1 MDFDAPMREMAE
13 SRLSNGIRIFS
24 EEMEE
29 SSSASVGIWVNVGS
43 RDEIMEY
50 HGCTHFLEHL
60 LFKGTLNRS
69 AKDISKAIEER
80 GGYLNAFTDRDMTCF
95 HAKVLGKDLKIALEV
110 LSDIVQNPLLKQE
123 DLEKERTVVLSEID
137 SRDDDPGDLI
147 HDLYFESIWGENEA
161 AHPILGERAPLNDIT
176 SDSIRYYFEKHY
188 LPSKM
193 IVTGAGALKH
203 EDFVAIIEK
212 NLILNNKPNGAKKRE
227 KPEFKPVKRHIQRQ
241 TSQVQLALTSKGLAY
256 GDPKRDAL
264 NLTSSYLGVGAS
276 SKLFQEIREKY
287 GLVYSIFSTGYS
299 LSDAGVFAIL
309 AGTQDKYVEKILKIE
324 LRELGALKANLSERA
339 LQKIKHKTTGLF
351 VLHSE
356 SSESRM
362 MQLGVSS
369 LRQGKPKTL
378 EEVISGINSVELSSI
393 KELAED
399 TFAIDCLG
407 LTTLGLSESTVK
419 KLDALF

>member
-1 MDFDAPMREMAE
+1 MREIVE
-13 SRLSNGIRIFS
+13 SRLSNGLMIIT
-24 EEMEE
+24 EEIKG

-43 RDEIMEY
+43 RDEIEEY

-60 LFKGTLNRS
+60 LFKGTSKRS
-69 AKDISKAIEER
+69 AKEISRAIEER

-95 HAKVLGKDLKIALEV
+95 HAKVLGKDLKLALEV

-123 DLEKERTVVLSEID
+123 DVEKERTVVISEID

-147 HDLYFESIWGENEA
+147 HDLYFESVWNGNEA
-161 AHPILGERAPLNDIT
+161 AHPILGEKASLSSLT
-176 SDSIRYYFEKHY
+176 SDSIRTYFERHY
-188 LPSKM
+188 LPGRM

-203 EDFVAIIEK
+203 EELVAIIEK
-212 NLILNNKPNGAKKRE
+212 NLTLNKGYNGVETRE
-227 KPEFKPVKRHIQRQ
+227 KPLFKPVKQHIQRQ
-241 TSQVQLALTSKGLAY
+241 TSQVQIALTSKGLAY
-256 GDPKRDAL
+256 SDPQRDTL
-264 NLTSSYLGVGAS
+264 NLISSYLGVGAS

-309 AGTQDKYVEKILKIE
+309 AGTQDQYVEKILRIE
-324 LRELGALKANLSERA
+324 LRELKALKRNLSE
-339 LQKIKHKTTGLF
+339 LTLKKIKHKTTGLF

-362 MQLGVSS
+362 MQLGVST

-378 EEVISGINSVELSSI
+378 QEAIDGINSVGLDSMKDLTENIFSI
-393 KELAED
+393 D
-399 TFAIDCLG
+399 SLG

-419 KLDALF
+419 KVNALF

>member
-1 MDFDAPMREMAE
+1 MREIAE
-13 SRLSNGIRIFS
+13 SRLSNGLRIVT
-24 EEMEE
+24 EEMKE
-29 SSSASVGIWVNVGS
+29 SNSTSVGIWVNVGS
-43 RDEIMEY
+43 RDEIMKY

-60 LFKGTLNRS
+60 LFKGTSNRN
-69 AKDISKAIEER
+69 AKEISKSIEER

-95 HAKVLGKDLKIALEV
+95 HAKVLKKDLNLALEV

-123 DLEKERTVVLSEID
+123 DVEKERTVVLSEID

-161 AHPILGERAPLNDIT
+161 AHPILGEMAPLNCLTRDP
-176 SDSIRYYFEKHY
+176 IRNYFEGHY
-188 LPSKM
+188 LPSRM

-203 EDFVAIIEK
+203 EDFVAIVEK
-212 NLILNNKPNGAKKRE
+212 NLIFNKKFNGVKKRE

-241 TSQVQLALTSKGLAY
+241 TSQVQLALTSEGLAY

-276 SKLFQEIREKY
+276 SRLFQEIREKY
-287 GLVYSIFSTGYS
+287 GLVYSIFSTSYS

-324 LRELGALKANLSERA
+324 LKELRDLKGNLSERV

-378 EEVISGINSVELSSI
+378 EEVIEGINSVKLSSI
-393 KELAED
+393 KELAEYI
-399 TFAIDCLG
+399 FAIDRLG

-419 KLDALF
+419 KLDTLF

>member
-1 MDFDAPMREMAE
+1 MHPMREVTE
-13 SRLSNGIRIFS
+13 SRLSNGLRIIS
-24 EEMEE
+24 EEMKE
-29 SSSASVGIWVNVGS
+29 SSSTSIGIWVNVGS
-43 RDEIMEY
+43 RDEIMKY

-60 LFKGTLNRS
+60 LFKGTSNRS
-69 AKDISKAIEER
+69 AKEISKAIEER

-95 HAKVLGKDLKIALEV
+95 HAKVLGKDLKLALEV
-110 LSDIVQNPLLKQE
+110 LSDLVQNPLLKQE
-123 DLEKERTVVLSEID
+123 DVEKERIVVLSEID

-161 AHPILGERAPLNDIT
+161 AHPILGERASLNCLT
-176 SDSIRYYFEKHY
+176 NESIRNYFERY
-188 LPSKM
+188 YMPSRM
-193 IVTGAGALKH
+193 IVTGAGDLKH
-203 EDFVAIIEK
+203 EDFVAIVEK
-212 NLILNNKPNGAKKRE
+212 NLTKNKNFIEAKKRE
-227 KPEFKPVKRHIQRQ
+227 EPKFKPVKRHIKRK
-241 TSQVQLALTSKGLAY
+241 TNQVQLALTSKGLAY
-256 GDPKRDAL
+256 NDPQRDAL
-264 NLTSSYLGVGAS
+264 NLISSYLGVGAS

-324 LRELGALKANLSERA
+324 LRELIALSGDLSERV

-351 VLHSE
+351 VLSSE

-378 EEVISGINSVELSSI
+378 EEAINGINSVKLGSI

-399 TFAIDCLG
+399 IFAIDRLG
-407 LTTLGLSESTVK
+407 LTTLGLSKSTVK
-419 KLDALF
+419 KLDNLF